1 MAALQKK
8 PKTDADQELQEFID
22 GTNESYE
29 KLHLD
34 YENQFWGTKMN
45 LGGDV
50 YSVEKLSATK
60 ESMEAFLRDPVR
72 LAEVDKLIASNRGS
86 DLQKVAL
93 NCFHRCFNCYQM
105 SDPEAVS
112 LRTQCTNIEDALN
125 SARNKTFALGYTP
138 PGGSFTELSSV
149 QLRTLMRTSS
159 DEGVRKAAWEGLR
172 SIGPFVLDTGLCEMV
187 KLRNAMARKLGF
199 EDFYDYKVTQAEGF
213 GKKKLFDIL
222 DTLKEG
228 SDALLSDAREALRNA
243 KGDSSLEAW
252 NSGYMMAGDVEAALD
267 PYFPFEKS
275 LEVWGKCFHNL
286 GINYQGATMTL
297 DLLERKGKYS
307 NGFCH
312 WPQPAWRKGDGTWQ
326 PSTTNF
332 TSLADPSAVGS
343 GKTAL
348 VTLMHEAGH
357 AAHFANIDMCSPL
370 FSQERAPTSV
380 AYAENQSMFL
390 DSLVSD
396 AAWRGRY
403 AKDRQ
408 GQPLPWALHKQE
420 IEATHPYQVF
430 ALRSMICVP
439 YFEKALYEL
448 KDDDVNPAAI
458 QALADRIELE
468 IQGGLAARPLLSVP
482 HIISDEASC
491 YYHGYVLAE
500 MSVYQTREY
509 FLQKGPIVDNKEVG
523 AALTSSYWQPGNSEM
538 FLDLVKS
545 LTGKPLT
552 GNPWIESLKES
563 LEVKL
568 ASEEKEF
575 TAALASQAEEVAVD
589 LNMRVLV
596 KDGDELIAD
605 SEDGGFLGVCAT
617 FEDFVAKRFPRAN

>member
-1 MAALQKK
+1 MSSPKK
-8 PKTDADQELQEFID
+8 LKTENDRELQEFID
-22 GTNESYE
+22 ATNESYE

-45 LGGDV
+45 LAGDT
-50 YSVEKLSATK
+50 YSTEKLSSTK
-60 ESMEAFLRDPVR
+60 EAMEAFLRDPGR
-72 LAEVDKLIASNRGS
+72 LAEVEKMISSNRGS

-93 NCFHRCFNCYQM
+93 NCFSRTFKCYQM
-105 SDPEAVS
+105 SDPEAVA
-112 LRTQCTNIEDALN
+112 LRTQCTSIEDALN

-138 PGGSFTELSSV
+138 PGGTFTELSSV
-149 QLRTLMRTSS
+149 QLRTLLRTSQ
-159 DEGVRKAAWEGLR
+159 DEGERKAAWEGLR
-172 SIGPFVLDTGLCEMV
+172 SIGPFVLSTGLCEMV
-187 KLRNAMARKLGF
+187 KLRNSMAIKLGY

-222 DTLKEG
+222 DTLKNG
-228 SDALLSDAREALRNA
+228 SDPLLEKARAQLSA
-243 KGDSSLEAW
+243 DKGPSSLEAW
-252 NSGYMMAGDVEAALD
+252 NTGFMMAGDVETALD

-275 LEVWGKCFHNL
+275 LEVWGKCFSNL

-390 DSLVSD
+390 DSLVGD

-403 AKDRQ
+403 AKDRE
-408 GQPLPWALHKQE
+408 GNPLPWALHKQA
-420 IEATHPYQVF
+420 IEATHPYSVF
-430 ALRSMICVP
+430 TLRAMIAVP

-448 KDDDVNPAAI
+448 KDDEINPETI
-458 QALADRIELE
+458 QALADRIEHE
-468 IQGGLAARPLLSVP
+468 IQGGFAARPLLSVP

-509 FLQKGPIVDNKEVG
+509 FLNRGSIVDNKAVG
-523 AALTSSYWQPGNSEM
+523 EALTRSYWRPGNSEM
-538 FLDLVKS
+538 FLDLVHK
-545 LTGKPLT
+545 LTGKPLS
-552 GNPWIESLKES
+552 GDPWIEALNEN
-563 LEVKL
+563 LETLL
-568 ASEEKEF
+568 AKEEKEY
-575 TAALASQAEEVAVD
+575 TAALAAPPIDEEVN
-589 LNMRVLV
+589 LNMRVLI

-605 SEDGGFLGVCAT
+605 SDQDGGFMGVCKT
-617 FEDFVAKRFPRAN
+617 FEAFVNKRFPK